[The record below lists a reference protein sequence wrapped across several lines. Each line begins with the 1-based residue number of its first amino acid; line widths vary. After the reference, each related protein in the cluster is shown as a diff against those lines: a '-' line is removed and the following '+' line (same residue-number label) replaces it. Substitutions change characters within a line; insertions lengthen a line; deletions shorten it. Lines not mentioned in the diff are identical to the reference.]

1 MIAATPPAH
10 LHAPR
15 KLKVATVSLAGCFGC
30 HMSLLDIDERLF
42 ELIEQ
47 IEFDRSP
54 FTDIKQVGICDIGLI
69 EGGLCNAENVTVLR
83 EFRAHC
89 KTLVAVG
96 ACAITGGLPAQ
107 RNHLDVGVLLTEV
120 YGPLHACGVVP
131 PGGIRPVGAARPDLR
146 TRPGLSA
153 NSRIPDDPELPLP
166 LNQVHP
172 IHEVVHVDY
181 FLPGCPPSADAFWTF
196 LNDLMA
202 GRTPHLGHG
211 LLHYD

>member
-1 MIAATPPAH
+1 MIAPTPLPH

-30 HMSLLDIDERLF
+30 HMSFLDIDERLF
-42 ELIEQ
+42 ELIEH

-54 FTDIKQVGICDIGLI
+54 FTDIKEVGVCDIGLI
-69 EGGLCNAENVTVLR
+69 EGGLCNAENVMVLR
-83 EFRAHC
+83 EFRERC

-96 ACAITGGLPAQ
+96 ACAINGGLPAQ
-107 RNHLDVGVLLTEV
+107 RNRFDVGVMLTEV
-120 YGPLHACGVVP
+120 YH
-131 PGGIRPVGAARPDLR
+131 
-146 TRPGLSA
+146 TRPGLRA
-153 NSRIPDDPELPLP
+153 GSRIPNDPELPLP

-172 IHEVVHVDY
+172 IHEVVLVDY
-181 FLPGCPPSADAFWTF
+181 FLPGCPPSADAFWSF

-211 LLHYD
+211 LMHYD